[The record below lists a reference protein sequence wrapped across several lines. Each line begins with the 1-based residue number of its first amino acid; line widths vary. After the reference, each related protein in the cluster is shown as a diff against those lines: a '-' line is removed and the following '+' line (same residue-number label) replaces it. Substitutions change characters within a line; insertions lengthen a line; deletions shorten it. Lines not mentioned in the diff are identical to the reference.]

1 MIKVYPII
9 LEKQSKLKEQT
20 KQKIIEANLYMPS
33 IKTINTIL
41 LYSKNLELKGSVY
54 VDWVEITKS

>member
-9 LEKQSKLKEQT
+9 HEKQSKLKEQT
-20 KQKIIEANLYMPS
+20 NQKIIEATLYMPS
-33 IKTINTIL
+33 IKTINTLL

>member
-9 LEKQSKLKEQT
+9 IEKQSKLKEQT
-20 KQKIIEANLYMPS
+20 NQMIIEANLYMPS

>member
-20 KQKIIEANLYMPS
+20 NQKIIEENLYMPS

-41 LYSKNLELKGSVY
+41 LYSKNLELKGSVF

>member
-20 KQKIIEANLYMPS
+20 NQKIIEANLYMPS

>member
-9 LEKQSKLKEQT
+9 LEKKSKLKEQT
-20 KQKIIEANLYMPS
+20 NQKIIEANLYMPS

-41 LYSKNLELKGSVY
+41 LYSKNLELKVSVY
-54 VDWVEITKS
+54 VDCVEIIKS